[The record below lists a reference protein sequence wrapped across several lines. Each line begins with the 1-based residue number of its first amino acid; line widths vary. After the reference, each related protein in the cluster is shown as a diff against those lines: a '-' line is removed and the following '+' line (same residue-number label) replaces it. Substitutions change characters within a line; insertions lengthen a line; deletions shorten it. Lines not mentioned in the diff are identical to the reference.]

1 MNLDP
6 LPPCLVLAR
15 RPVCLAR
22 AVLLAVC
29 AAWLVGCVTIPR
41 NPVPA
46 DQTPVALIP
55 GMPDARAFAGR
66 PDALMQR
73 DFEQSMEQESREDF
87 PPDADGAVRYPHLAL
102 SGGGANGAFGAGFLN
117 GWTRTGKR
125 PVFKI
130 VTGVSTGALM
140 APFAFLGSKYDQALH
155 RFYTTTTAPD
165 VFTAGSPLMALL
177 RRDSLASTAPLEA
190 LIARHIDHALLRDV
204 AWAHRRG
211 RRLYVGT
218 VDLDSRR
225 FVVWNMGLIATY
237 GTPAADDLFRRVM
250 LASAAI
256 PLVFPPVMF
265 EVEANGKRYD
275 EMHVDGF
282 IGANVFMNSG
292 IFNPT
297 EIYRRAGR
305 FRPYED
311 TFLIHNGQLHP
322 RPKPTERSMRGIAMR
337 VIETAGRAGM
347 VGDLF
352 REFAIAQRN
361 GSNFHWVTIPEDI
374 EVPDPILFDP
384 AGMTALYDTGYDA
397 ALAGPQWLTSPP
409 GMLVP
414 STPAE

>member
-1 MNLDP
+1 MDVDSRPSP
-6 LPPCLVLAR
+6 LVSAR
-15 RPVCLAR
+15 VAARFGRAVCLA
-22 AVLLAVC
+22 LC
-29 AAWLVGCVTIPR
+29 AAWLAGCATIPR

-46 DQTPVALIP
+46 DQTLGATVP

-66 PDALMQR
+66 PNALMQR
-73 DFEQSMEQESREDF
+73 DFEQSMQQESRDDF

-140 APFAFLGSKYDQALH
+140 APFAFLGQEYDEALH

-177 RRDSLASTAPLEA
+177 RRDSLASTTPLEG
-190 LIARHIDHALLRDV
+190 LIARHINHALLRDV
-204 AWAHRRG
+204 AAAHRRG

-237 GTPAADDLFRRVM
+237 GTPEADDLFRRVM
-250 LASAAI
+250 LASSAI

-265 EVEANGKRYD
+265 EVEANGKHFD

-282 IGANVFMNSG
+282 IGANIFMNSG

-297 EIYRRAGR
+297 EVYRRAGR
-305 FRPYED
+305 FRAYED
-311 TFLIHNGQLHP
+311 TFLLHNGQLHP

-361 GSNFHWVTIPEDI
+361 GSNFHWVTIPED
-374 EVPDPILFDP
+374 VDLPDPILFDP
-384 AGMTALYDTGYDA
+384 AAMTQLYDTGYDA
-397 ALAGPQWLTSPP
+397 ALAGPVWLTSPP
-409 GMLVP
+409 GMLA
-414 STPAE
+414 PAAPLD